1 ASTDELILHEFP
13 DRFVNSKGPIILSL
27 SMNSLNTDVRVSDLK
42 FSMLIRVLAINTP
55 GSNSLSISSS
65 ASVKEELVSS
75 PVTIATA
82 STSLQMKSPTS
93 SQFNS
98 IRLKQVQSIDSLT
111 HHPLLNNDDEEDN
124 NSDLLIS
131 KWANSVGG
139 QILTKLREMDKMYSD
154 IIQLLISKKT
164 IDRDLLQ
171 DHIIFTLP
179 IDEGTKV
186 ITMSAIRGFIQN
198 EVFKAIDLMPSEHE
212 LSSTFLDN
220 PKNRRSVFDSFAI
233 PDDLDDDYPT
243 IKITNSNVDILL
255 QGMTIQAIVIESSL
269 KFKEISEKIAT
280 KETAN
285 KKNIELPNL
294 SESLLIESTCEK
306 IQLFYEF
313 IHSEIEKQI
322 NTTEKSIDDSE
333 IEIFEKLNAIEKYV
347 CATLYD
353 NIFCPNWSNDNGI
366 HDNLLSSKIAALN
379 LLDLN
384 LKHLGVDIIESNQQE
399 SIDMAV
405 QNAGIELQNLNKR
418 KSPLEKLEKSL
429 KKREK
434 KNAIDSVK
442 DVNSTK
448 DMDSVKDIEPVKD
461 VEDASQTAQSA
472 YQKILRIPS
481 LVMSSPEFRALL
493 NDLNSIAQEGSH
505 AQDPDQTK
513 MEIQQNARETADRTS
528 QTLRENAYPLAKNA
542 ANIGGEHIKDFSEGK
557 KSLKEATTGGVKSLQ
572 SSVQQNVSVRKLS
585 DEERDRLVN
594 RFKNVMIEAHKN
606 QQYQDAISEL
616 MDLISQLSQQTQ
628 ELTQHLSDNLAV
640 PREEIN
646 KNDSIQI
653 ATKNAKDIVEKFANQ
668 SLDPLIDSI
677 REFGRQM
684 KNDQE
689 LRDYFKEVRQFIGSS
704 LHDTEFVQNT
714 DYTQF
719 GSELI
724 TTGRQILL
732 EKYREQSE
740 NVRRQAN
747 SFNEAIQNDPTTAQ
761 WRRDF
766 DNLITDLFLD
776 ESGSPTIKYELIKDA
791 AKIIPVITTQLQYL
805 PLPRIENSD
814 DEYDFAFDNMVLHL
828 PEILPSH
835 AHLSLTSDIN
845 LDRESTSLIKNYAF
859 FEVSKIR
866 ADARNIAFYYKK
878 KKGVINM
885 NDLGLVDFSIPN
897 NGLRFYL
904 KLLLEAPTKDH
915 PNLRFNVL
923 EAETT
928 IESLKLRIHQSK
940 HDVLY
945 KILTPLA
952 QNKIKKQL
960 EATITEKLKE
970 AVQLLQDISP
980 HDTTPQY
987 QPLEE

>member
-1 ASTDELILHEFP
+1 MSGLPPQNDPARDAAEKKALEARDRTGQVVGALKDGKLPST
-13 DRFVNSKGPIILSL
+13 
-27 SMNSLNTDVRVSDLK
+27 
-42 FSMLIRVLAINTP
+42 A
-55 GSNSLSISSS
+55 
-65 ASVKEELVSS
+65 
-75 PVTIATA
+75 
-82 STSLQMKSPTS
+82 
-93 SQFNS
+93 
-98 IRLKQVQSIDSLT
+98 
-111 HHPLLNNDDEEDN
+111 
-124 NSDLLIS
+124 
-131 KWANSVGG
+131 
-139 QILTKLREMDKMYSD
+139 QIT
-154 IIQLLISKKT
+154 KT
-164 IDRDLLQ
+164 ID
-171 DHIIFTLP
+171 
-179 IDEGTKV
+179 K
-186 ITMSAIRGFIQN
+186 IQN
-198 EVFKAIDLMPSEHE
+198 SDE
-212 LSSTFLDN
+212 LHNAGHGVTPLG
-220 PKNRRSVFDSFAI
+220 KR
-233 PDDLDDDYPT
+233 
-243 IKITNSNVDILL
+243 ILAD
-255 QGMTIQAIVIESSL
+255 T
-269 KFKEISEKIAT
+269 EK
-280 KETAN
+280 
-285 KKNIELPNL
+285 
-294 SESLLIESTCEK
+294 LLESTKRVLEEK
-306 IQLFYEF
+306 NAGNQL
-313 IHSEIEKQI
+313 Q
-322 NTTEKSIDDSE
+322 
-333 IEIFEKLNAIEKYV
+333 
-347 CATLYD
+347 
-353 NIFCPNWSNDNGI
+353 NIVYHGVQGAKDINDNTSIPG
-366 HDNLLSSKIAALN
+366 DFKQKVRTETSAA
-379 LLDLN
+379 
-384 LKHLGVDIIESNQQE
+384 Q
-399 SIDMAV
+399 
-405 QNAGIELQNLNKR
+405 R
-418 KSPLEKLEKSL
+418 
-429 KKREK
+429 
-434 KNAIDSVK
+434 
-442 DVNSTK
+442 
-448 DMDSVKDIEPVKD
+448 
-461 VEDASQTAQSA
+461 DASQTAQSA

-970 AVQLLQDISP
+970 AVQLLQDSIQRLQVQVSKLRQKSNINSNISNLTSNINTNIKDVPPRKVSP

>member
-1 ASTDELILHEFP
+1 MSGLPSQNDPARDAAEKKALEARDKTGQVVGALKDGKLPSTAQITKTIDKIQNSDELHNAGQGVTPLG
-13 DRFVNSKGPIILSL
+13 K
-27 SMNSLNTDVRVSDLK
+27 
-42 FSMLIRVLAINTP
+42 RVLADTE
-55 GSNSLSISSS
+55 
-65 ASVKEELVSS
+65 K
-75 PVTIATA
+75 
-82 STSLQMKSPTS
+82 
-93 SQFNS
+93 
-98 IRLKQVQSIDSLT
+98 
-111 HHPLLNNDDEEDN
+111 LL
-124 NSDLLIS
+124 
-131 KWANSVGG
+131 
-139 QILTKLREMDKMYSD
+139 
-154 IIQLLISKKT
+154 
-164 IDRDLLQ
+164 
-171 DHIIFTLP
+171 
-179 IDEGTKV
+179 
-186 ITMSAIRGFIQN
+186 
-198 EVFKAIDLMPSEHE
+198 
-212 LSSTFLDN
+212 
-220 PKNRRSVFDSFAI
+220 
-233 PDDLDDDYPT
+233 
-243 IKITNSNVDILL
+243 
-255 QGMTIQAIVIESSL
+255 
-269 KFKEISEKIAT
+269 
-280 KETAN
+280 
-285 KKNIELPNL
+285 
-294 SESLLIESTCEK
+294 ESTKRVLEEK
-306 IQLFYEF
+306 NAGNQL
-313 IHSEIEKQI
+313 Q
-322 NTTEKSIDDSE
+322 
-333 IEIFEKLNAIEKYV
+333 
-347 CATLYD
+347 
-353 NIFCPNWSNDNGI
+353 NIVYHGVQGAKDINDNTSIPG
-366 HDNLLSSKIAALN
+366 DFKQKVRTETSAA
-379 LLDLN
+379 
-384 LKHLGVDIIESNQQE
+384 Q
-399 SIDMAV
+399 
-405 QNAGIELQNLNKR
+405 R
-418 KSPLEKLEKSL
+418 
-429 KKREK
+429 
-434 KNAIDSVK
+434 
-442 DVNSTK
+442 
-448 DMDSVKDIEPVKD
+448 
-461 VEDASQTAQSA
+461 DASQTAQSA

-493 NDLNSIAQEGSH
+493 NDLNSIAQEESH

-513 MEIQQNARETADRTS
+513 MEIQQNARETADKTS
-528 QTLRENAYPLAKNA
+528 QTLRENAYPLAKNV

-594 RFKNVMIEAHKN
+594 RFKNVMIEAHRN

-628 ELTQHLSDNLAV
+628 ELTQHLSDNLAG
-640 PREEIN
+640 PRE
-646 KNDSIQI
+646 Q
-653 ATKNAKDIVEKFANQ
+653 KFANQ

-689 LRDYFKEVRQFIGSS
+689 LRDYFKEVRQFIGKS
-704 LHDTEFVQNT
+704 LHDTEFVENT
-714 DYTQF
+714 DYTQY

-761 WRRDF
+761 WRRDL

-791 AKIIPVITTQLQYL
+791 AKIIPVLTTQLQYL

-885 NDLGLVDFSIPN
+885 NDLGLVDFSIPH
-897 NGLRFYL
+897 NGLKFHL

-923 EAETT
+923 EADTT

-960 EATITEKLKE
+960 EVTITEKLKD
-970 AVQLLQDISP
+970 AVQLLQDSIQRLQVQVSNLRQKSNINSNISNLTSNINTNIKDVPPRKVSP